1 MRKLLQLKLHWQV
14 LIALALAVLVG
25 TLTREF
31 AGDYQP
37 QLLAGYKF
45 TGSLFINALKMLI
58 VPLITAS
65 IITGVANIGKKA
77 SIGRLGGKTM
87 LYYMATSLVAI
98 FVGLLMVNLINPGVI
113 NGQLAK
119 DVIHLPGDASQ
130 ILQNAQVRQPAD
142 ILNLFKDMIPA
153 NIFAAAAD
161 NGQLIGLI
169 FFCLLFGFFMTR
181 ITAKYASTMKN
192 LWQAIFEIMMRITSL
207 VMKFTPIGVFALVA
221 GIVTTSGPEVFKL
234 LIWFILT
241 VLAALLIHFLVVLPL
256 VLRFIA
262 RVNPWRH
269 YQAMAPALLT
279 AFSTASSAATLPVTL
294 ECVEKNAGVSNKITS
309 FTVPLGTTINMDGTA
324 LFECVAVIFIAQA
337 YGVPLSFAAQFIIV
351 FIALLTSIGVA
362 AVPQASLVAIVVIMK
377 KFDIPDE
384 GIVLILAV
392 DRFLD
397 MCRTSVNVFSDSCG
411 AVVIGRSEG
420 EKKILLG

>member
-1 MRKLLQLKLHWQV
+1 
-14 LIALALAVLVG
+14 
-25 TLTREF
+25 
-31 AGDYQP
+31 
-37 QLLAGYKF
+37 
-45 TGSLFINALKMLI
+45 
-58 VPLITAS
+58 
-65 IITGVANIGKKA
+65 
-77 SIGRLGGKTM
+77 
-87 LYYMATSLVAI
+87 
-98 FVGLLMVNLINPGVI
+98 VNLINPGVI

-130 ILQNAQVRQPAD
+130 ILQNAQARQPAD
-142 ILNLFKDMIPA
+142 IINLFKDMIPV
-153 NIFAAAAD
+153 NIFAAAAN
-161 NGQLIGLI
+161 NGQLLGLI

-181 ITAKYASTMKN
+181 ITAKYANTMKN
-192 LWQAIFEIMMRITSL
+192 FWQGIFEIMMRITDL

-256 VLRFIA
+256 VLRFVA